1 MTKKNKSS
9 VHFTFHSVTRT
20 FARNVRLIIP
30 SCRYIGSR
38 PTFEYYLLLEGR
50 GGGGGGGV
58 FLGWGFFG
66 GGEKGGGGGGGGGG
80 GEALSLG

>member
-58 FLGWGFFG
+58 LWVGFSL
-66 GGEKGGGGGGGGGG
+66 GGGGGGRGGVI
-80 GEALSLG
+80 LGLGFH